1 MVCLLAG
8 LAVAG
13 IEVTCVE
20 PFLKVIMSPFWKE
33 GEMNSSTIV
42 KNPIFIMVHT
52 QVTVI
57 GMLYQNMT
65 LPMCSIH
72 VAICDTC
79 IAIFTYH
86 CLCFHASFSK
96 QIKI

>member
-13 IEVTCVE
+13 TEVTCVE
-20 PFLKVIMSPFWKE
+20 PFLNVIMSPFWKK

-42 KNPIFIMVHT
+42 KNPILIMVHI
-52 QVTVI
+52 QVIVI
-57 GMLYQNMT
+57 GMLYQDMT
-65 LPMCSIH
+65 LSMYFMH
-72 VAICDTC
+72 VAICD

-86 CLCFHASFSK
+86 CLCFHASFPK
-96 QIKI
+96 QIKT